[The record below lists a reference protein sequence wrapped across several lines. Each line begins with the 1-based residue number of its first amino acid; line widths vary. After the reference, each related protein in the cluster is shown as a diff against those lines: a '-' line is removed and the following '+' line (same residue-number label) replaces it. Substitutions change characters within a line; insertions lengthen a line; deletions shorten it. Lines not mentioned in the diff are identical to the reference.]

1 MRQLPL
7 AALNFESAIGLL
19 PTGHELISGTGNPND
34 PFSNDPTSNG
44 WGWRTKILPYMDQ
57 GNLNTLFDLTLP
69 IADPVNR
76 ELAETVIPN
85 FSCPSDPTIND
96 SLYFV
101 SGSLSMSLSNY
112 LGNGGSFEWS
122 FVAQDRTRSDGI
134 LLRTTNASH
143 QGIPLSVVDDG
154 TSNTFFCGET
164 VRFDFIWDPA
174 MYGGVNGSGVSART
188 LSQVRTGHGVFNPDP
203 IEASL
208 VIRRNSYV
216 SKHPGGANF
225 SLVDGSTRFISDSI
239 EHNQV
244 SFGDF
249 VSNGTPRGL
258 YQRLF
263 SRNDGLPLDDF

>member
-143 QGIPLSVVDDG
+143 QGIPLSVLMMG
-154 TSNTFFCGET
+154 
-164 VRFDFIWDPA
+164 R
-174 MYGGVNGSGVSART
+174 
-188 LSQVRTGHGVFNPDP
+188 P
-203 IEASL
+203 IHSFVAKPFAS
-208 VIRRNSYV
+208 I
-216 SKHPGGANF
+216 
-225 SLVDGSTRFISDSI
+225 
-239 EHNQV
+239 
-244 SFGDF
+244 SFG
-249 VSNGTPRGL
+249 T
-258 YQRLF
+258 
-263 SRNDGLPLDDF
+263 LPCTVALTEVAFLRERYLRFEQVMVYSTLTQSKRRWSSGGIPISASIPAVQTFR

>member
-1 MRQLPL
+1 
-7 AALNFESAIGLL
+7 
-19 PTGHELISGTGNPND
+19 
-34 PFSNDPTSNG
+34 
-44 WGWRTKILPYMDQ
+44 
-57 GNLNTLFDLTLP
+57 
-69 IADPVNR
+69 
-76 ELAETVIPN
+76 
-85 FSCPSDPTIND
+85 
-96 SLYFV
+96 
-101 SGSLSMSLSNY
+101 
-112 LGNGGSFEWS
+112 
-122 FVAQDRTRSDGI
+122 
-134 LLRTTNASH
+134 
-143 QGIPLSVVDDG
+143 
-154 TSNTFFCGET
+154 
-164 VRFDFIWDPA
+164 

-208 VIRRNSYV
+208 VIRRNSYF

-225 SLVDGSTRFISDSI
+225 SLVDGSTRFSSDSI

>member
-112 LGNGGSFEWS
+112 LGNGGSFEW
-122 FVAQDRTRSDGI
+122 RE
-134 LLRTTNASH
+134 
-143 QGIPLSVVDDG
+143 
-154 TSNTFFCGET
+154 FCGS
-164 VRFDFIWDPA
+164 
-174 MYGGVNGSGVSART
+174 GSN
-188 LSQVRTGHGVFNPDP
+188 SQRWNIVAHNECKPSRYSSF
-203 IEASL
+203 
-208 VIRRNSYV
+208 SY
-216 SKHPGGANF
+216 
-225 SLVDGSTRFISDSI
+225 
-239 EHNQV
+239 
-244 SFGDF
+244 
-249 VSNGTPRGL
+249 
-258 YQRLF
+258 
-263 SRNDGLPLDDF
+263 